1 MRGDRTDLAPV
12 QRREFPYG
20 SREFLAASDLARRLP
35 PSPVARALALARS
48 VVRNPALIRVL
59 VAIWRLPVVDL
70 RVRRADIDAW
80 SGAGPVRHGRLAQAV
95 LDLPTAEE
103 HYLSGRP
110 KQGSVPAARPP
121 GPGAPAPR
129 GR

>member
-1 MRGDRTDLAPV
+1 MRGGRAGQAPV
-12 QRREFPYG
+12 RRREFHYG
-20 SREFLAASDLARRLP
+20 SWEFTAASDLARRLP
-35 PSPVARALALARS
+35 YSPGNWALIRS
-48 VVRNPALIRVL
+48 VVRDPALIRVL
-59 VAIWRLPVVDL
+59 VAIRRLPVVDL
-70 RVRRADIDAW
+70 RVRRADADAW
-80 SGAGPVRHGRLAQAV
+80 AEARFGPARHGRLAQAV